1 MSKAKLSFVIL
12 RFDIR
17 YSAVRCLIQ
26 IIEAANIVI
35 KKTFHFGVVSHEKIS
50 PNGLMTAKRISSR
63 QTTENGYC
71 LTTQK
76 NCSQM
81 NLTISGLLT

>member
-35 KKTFHFGVVSHEKIS
+35 KKTFHFEAVSHEKIP
-50 PNGLMTAKRISSR
+50 PNGLGTAKRISAGK
-63 QTTENGYC
+63 TTSNRP
-71 LTTQK
+71 
-76 NCSQM
+76 
-81 NLTISGLLT
+81 

>member
-26 IIEAANIVI
+26 IIEAEAANIVI
-35 KKTFHFGVVSHEKIS
+35 KKTFHFEAVSHEKIP
-50 PNGLMTAKRISSR
+50 PNGLGTAKRISAGK
-63 QTTENGYC
+63 TTSNRP
-71 LTTQK
+71 
-76 NCSQM
+76 
-81 NLTISGLLT
+81 